1 MNIGAVLSSSAIAM
15 TGLRDATLRLDVA
28 AHNVANVSTEGFR
41 PLHVV
46 STEGTA
52 GGVQSI
58 ITLGLLQEADL
69 AADLLA
75 AIVAEAAF
83 AANTRIL
90 DQAQRVDRA
99 TIDLLA

>member
-1 MNIGAVLSSSAIAM
+1 M

-28 AHNVANVSTEGFR
+28 AHNVANVSTAGFR